1 MAKRKKKVK
10 TPSDKVVVRV
20 VRKKPKIAKCAVCG
34 KPLHGVPREI
44 PSRLRKLAK
53 SEKKPNRPY
62 GGYLCPKC
70 MRNVM
75 KERVFKV
82 IEK

>member
-10 TPSDKVVVRV
+10 TPSGKIVVRI
-20 VRKKPKIAKCAVCG
+20 VRRKPKIAKCAVCG

-53 SEKKPNRPY
+53 SEKRPNRPY

-75 KERVFKV
+75 KEKAFKV